1 MQGVWECPYS
11 PPLFNTAPMNDVK
24 IQSTCINC
32 DTAKLIYRAI
42 KYRRMSTNV
51 YYTTSYCYFLLY
63 FNYICVLSF
72 KAVFKSFESCRMVGD
87 VTHCY
92 FEMDNTFFSPVEAP
106 YICPGGTHVTTITS
120 QEELEFVFLLK
131 CKQNALCCF
140 YFFNDVQARTQG
152 GRVFLIFST
161 KNSDSLLKYP
171 PSFLTAKKVLK
182 RAYSLCIYF
191 L

>member
-1 MQGVWECPYS
+1 
-11 PPLFNTAPMNDVK
+11 
-24 IQSTCINC
+24 
-32 DTAKLIYRAI
+32 
-42 KYRRMSTNV
+42 
-51 YYTTSYCYFLLY
+51 
-63 FNYICVLSF
+63 
-72 KAVFKSFESCRMVGD
+72 MVGD

-152 GRVFLIFST
+152 GGEEYFWFFPRKTQTRFLNT
-161 KNSDSLLKYP
+161 PP
-171 PSFLTAKKVLK
+171 PS
-182 RAYSLCIYF
+182 
-191 L
+191 